1 MGSVSTALLSP
12 LPLPQAP
19 FGGPGRR
26 PSRSPRGVARRCRCN
41 TAESPAP
48 VGIRGASRSQR
59 PGPTAPRPLPPV
71 RHPRQ
76 VQTFPFS
83 SPGQSFLFF
92 HSEGTHGVSAPGTLI
107 HPRSRPWD
115 WPARPCFPLGTPCF
129 GARTPH
135 PSASLRPLSL
145 QGTELAAYSSLTTGV
160 FMSYSEK

>member
-92 HSEGTHGVSAPGTLI
+92 HSEGTHGGLR
-107 HPRSRPWD
+107 PRD
-115 WPARPCFPLGTPCF
+115 
-129 GARTPH
+129 PH
-135 PSASLRPLSL
+135 PPQKQALGLASPPVLSL
-145 QGTELAAYSSLTTGV
+145 GDPLLWGKNTPPLCIPETTFLARNRARSL
-160 FMSYSEK
+160 